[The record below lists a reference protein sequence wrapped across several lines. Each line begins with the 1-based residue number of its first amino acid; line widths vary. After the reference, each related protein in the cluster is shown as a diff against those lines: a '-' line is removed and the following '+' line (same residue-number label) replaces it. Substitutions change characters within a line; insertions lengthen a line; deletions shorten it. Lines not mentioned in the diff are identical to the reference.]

1 MSDTQNVEQEVRFA
15 IVLYGGVS
23 LAIYINGVVQEIR
36 NLIRA
41 TSGMPLSTDEA
52 SGPIPVYQTL
62 ASILERG
69 KIPTGE
75 LSATDGRNRPI
86 RTRFKVDII
95 SGTSAGGING
105 IFLAKS
111 LANNASMTSLQDLWF
126 NEGAIE
132 SLLNDK
138 KSYTDTNLNQP
149 RETESL
155 LNSRRMYLKLLN
167 AFDGMDSTNRSA
179 VSHGSTVSPLADEID
194 LFATTT
200 DIEGIPVPIQLF
212 DNVVYERRYRNA
224 YHLRF
229 AGGEQNDF
237 QADNNPFL
245 AFAARCTS
253 SFPFAFEPMQLC
265 SMDDILAHSS
275 IYAGKKYCLSNSTR
289 WQKYYTN
296 YLHGVLPGSTPFPKR
311 AFGDG
316 GYLNNAPFSF
326 AVDTLVQ
333 RQSEVPMDRKL
344 IYVEP
349 SPDHPE
355 EASCHPDPPNAIEN
369 SIDALVVIPGYQTIR
384 NDLVRV
390 LERNRAVTKINK
402 TLAEAEQEIE
412 NQAKSKPDIEQNPR
426 EIWFSGGVSSRA
438 YYRMRSSEIT
448 DLIAQMVA
456 RLRSIDEDSAYFL
469 ALRSLIRAWRERVF
483 AIDPKTRS
491 ATGGKPGEQ
500 QAADRLTDFLA
511 DFDLPY
517 RLRRLRFVARK
528 LDGLYA
534 LKLDNENPAY
544 SDALT
549 TLRFGLNDPDPR
561 GELPEGLPEVRA
573 RVGQQYRKL
582 KQLLD
587 SLLRVPDPED
597 KDTPSVPGAGPS
609 TLGRGYV
616 GSTLPERPLILQ
628 VLERVLHIRGSDA
641 PTDGKHQPLYAT
653 EATVRKSSEPG
664 DLEVLCDLRARD
676 LLASDDQLLKEL
688 EQLGEAL
695 HVRLQGVLEK
705 VHAEMIGSFQDQRA
719 GRIARR
725 LYLYFDLF
733 DAVQY
738 PMMFGTDVV
747 ASDTV
752 EIIRIAPEDAAR
764 LTPDL
769 HERRQKLKGLAVAHF
784 GAFLDRDWRV
794 SDLLWGRLDAAERL
808 ITALLPWEDSQQI
821 RNQLIDQAHSAIFDD
836 FQVQTKLKDMA
847 TRQVVAQGPENR
859 LSAASVQKLV
869 DVVTPA
875 TAPAT
880 LEGHRELMEVWQ
892 DVVPA
897 AMNRRSEVET
907 LARSTT
913 IIGKIL
919 ENISSQRNLPLK
931 ASWLTNAGRAFW
943 GIVEISVPRSA
954 FRLLGTYWQSL
965 LFLISAILIIAGFL
979 SSGVAG
985 VGWSLFALASLL
997 FTLRTILGSYM
1008 RGGGALRTIAGVLVL
1023 VLLLLLGVGV
1033 WQTHQWIV
1041 DLTSVSPMSLLRGI
1055 MGECP
1060 QGAVPK

>member
-1 MSDTQNVEQEVRFA
+1 MSDTQNVQQEVRFA

-36 NLIRA
+36 NLVRA
-41 TSGMPLSTDEA
+41 TSGEPLQDGEA
-52 SGPIPVYQTL
+52 KGPIPVYQQL

-69 KIPTGE
+69 KIPSGE
-75 LSATDGRNRPI
+75 LPALNLADSPI
-86 RTRFKVDII
+86 RTRFKVDIV

-111 LANNASMTSLQDLWF
+111 LANNESMTSLQDLWC

-132 SLLNDK
+132 NLLNDK
-138 KSYTDTNLNQP
+138 RSYTDTNLNQP

-155 LNSRRMYLKLLN
+155 LNSRRMFLKLLN
-167 AFDGMDSTNRSA
+167 AFDTMDSTDRRA
-179 VSHGSTVSPLADEID
+179 VSRDGTVSPLADEID
-194 LFATTT
+194 LFATAT

-212 DNVVYERRYRNA
+212 DNVVFERRYRNA

-229 AGGEQNDF
+229 AGGDRNDF

-265 SMDDILAHSS
+265 GIDDILTHSS
-275 IYAGKKYCLSNSTR
+275 IYGGKKYCLSGSTR

-296 YLHGVLPGSTPFPKR
+296 YLQGVLPGSTPFPQR

-333 RQSEVPMDRKL
+333 RQSELPIDRKL

-355 EASCHPDPPNAIEN
+355 EASVQQGPPNAIEN

-390 LERNRAVTKINK
+390 LERNRAITKINK
-402 TLAEAEQEIE
+402 TLGEAEREIE
-412 NQAKSKPDIEQNPR
+412 NRAKSRPEVEQGAQ
-426 EIWFSGGVSSRA
+426 EIWFSDEISSRA

-469 ALRSLIRAWRERVF
+469 ALRSLIRAWRERVY
-483 AIDPKTRS
+483 AVDPGTTP
-491 ATGGKPGEQ
+491 ATVRKPGDQ
-500 QAADRLTDFLA
+500 VRPAAAGLTNFLA
-511 DFDLPY
+511 EFDLPY

-528 LDGLYA
+528 LDGLYG
-534 LKLDNENPAY
+534 LNLEKENPAH
-544 SDALT
+544 SDAMT
-549 TLRFGLNDPDPR
+549 TLRFGLNDPNP
-561 GELPEGLPEVRA
+561 GSELPEGLQEVRGQ
-573 RVGQQYRKL
+573 VGRQYRKL

-587 SLLRVPDPED
+587 ALLKAPEPED
-597 KDTPSVPGAGPS
+597 TDTPPRLGAGSP
-609 TLGRGYV
+609 THGRGYV
-616 GSTLPERPLILQ
+616 GSTLPERSHILRVLEQ
-628 VLERVLHIRGSDA
+628 VLQIMGSDA
-641 PTDGKHQPLYAT
+641 PRDENHRPLYAT
-653 EATVRKSSEPG
+653 EATIRKSSEPG

-676 LLASDDQLLKEL
+676 LLESDDHLLETL
-688 EQLGEAL
+688 EQLGDTLRE
-695 HVRLQGVLEK
+695 RLKAVLDK
-705 VHAEMIGSFQDQRA
+705 VHAEIIASFQNSA
-719 GRIARR
+719 GGRIARR

-733 DAVQY
+733 DAVQF

-752 EIIRIAPEDAAR
+752 EIIRIAPEDAER
-764 LTPDL
+764 LMPDL
-769 HERRQKLKGLAVAHF
+769 HERRKKLKGLAVAHF

-808 ITALLPWEDSQQI
+808 ITALLPWADSQQI
-821 RNQLIDQAHSAIFDD
+821 RNQLIDQAHSAIFAD
-836 FQVQTKLKDMA
+836 FQIQSRLKEMA

-859 LSAASVQKLV
+859 LSEASVQKLV
-869 DVVTPA
+869 DVVTPPS
-875 TAPAT
+875 TP
-880 LEGHRELMEVWQ
+880 ERHRELMEVWQ
-892 DVVPA
+892 DVVPS

-913 IIGKIL
+913 IMGRIL
-919 ENISSQRNLPLK
+919 ETISAKRSLPLK
-931 ASWLTNAGRAFW
+931 ASLLTNAGRAFW
-943 GIVEISVPRSA
+943 GVVEISVPRSA
-954 FRLLGTYWQSL
+954 LSLLGTYWQSL
-965 LFLISAILIIAGFL
+965 LLLISGLLIVASLL
-979 SSGVAG
+979 SNQPGVGG
-985 VGWSLFALASLL
+985 VGWTLFAVGMLL
-997 FTLRTILGSYM
+997 FTLRTMLGSYM
-1008 RGGGALRTIAGVLVL
+1008 RGGRALRTIGGFVALI
-1023 VLLLLLGVGV
+1023 LLLLMGVGA
-1033 WQTHQWIV
+1033 WQSYRWIISVTH
-1041 DLTSVSPMSLLRGI
+1041 LLR
-1055 MGECP
+1055 P
-1060 QGAVPK
+1060 

>member
-1 MSDTQNVEQEVRFA
+1 MSDTQNVQQEVRFA

-36 NLIRA
+36 NLVRA
-41 TSGMPLSTDEA
+41 TSGEPLTNGEA
-52 SGPIPVYQTL
+52 KGPIPVYQQL

-69 KIPTGE
+69 KIPSGE
-75 LSATDGRNRPI
+75 LPELDLPNHPI
-86 RTRFKVDII
+86 RTRFKVDIV

-111 LANNASMTSLQDLWF
+111 LANNESMTSLQDLWC

-132 SLLNDK
+132 NLLNDK
-138 KSYTDTNLNQP
+138 RSYTDTNLNQP

-155 LNSRRMYLKLLN
+155 LNSRRMFLKLLN
-167 AFDGMDSTNRSA
+167 AFDSMDSTDRRN
-179 VSHGSTVSPLADEID
+179 VSRDGTVSPLADEID

-212 DNVVYERRYRNA
+212 DNVVFERRYRNA

-229 AGGEQNDF
+229 ASGDRNDF
-237 QADNNPFL
+237 QPDNNPFL

-265 SMDDILAHSS
+265 SIDDILTHSS
-275 IYAGKKYCLSNSTR
+275 IYAGKKYCLSGSTR

-296 YLHGVLPGSTPFPKR
+296 YLQGVLPGSTPFPKR

-333 RQSEVPMDRKL
+333 RQSELPIDRKL
-344 IYVEP
+344 IYIEP

-355 EASCHPDPPNAIEN
+355 EASGQLGPPNAIEN

-402 TLAEAEQEIE
+402 TLGEAEREIE
-412 NQAKSKPDIEQNPR
+412 NRAKSRPEVEQSAR
-426 EIWFSGGVSSRA
+426 EIWFSDEVSSRA

-483 AIDPKTRS
+483 AVDPGATS
-491 ATGGKPGEQ
+491 ATGRKPGDQ
-500 QAADRLTDFLA
+500 QAGTGLTNFLK

-517 RLRRLRFVARK
+517 RLRRLRFAARK
-528 LDGLYA
+528 LDGLYG
-534 LKLDNENPAY
+534 LNLEKENPVH
-544 SDALT
+544 SDAMT
-549 TLRFGLNDPDPR
+549 TLRFGLNDPDPAS
-561 GELPEGLPEVRA
+561 ELPEGLQEVRA
-573 RVGQQYRKL
+573 QIGQQYRKL

-587 SLLRVPDPED
+587 ALLRAPEPED
-597 KDTPSVPGAGPS
+597 TDTPSGAGAGSS
-609 TLGRGYV
+609 THGRGYI
-616 GSTLPERPLILQ
+616 GSTLPEQSRILRVLEQ
-628 VLERVLHIRGSDA
+628 VLQIKGSDA
-641 PTDGKHQPLYAT
+641 PRDEKHRPLYAT
-653 EATVRKSSEPG
+653 EATIRKSSEPG

-676 LLASDDQLLKEL
+676 LLASDDHLLKTL
-688 EQLGEAL
+688 EQLGDSLRE
-695 HVRLQGVLEK
+695 RLKGVLDK
-705 VHAEMIGSFQDQRA
+705 VHAEITATFQNSTA
-719 GRIARR
+719 GRVARR
-725 LYLYFDLF
+725 LYLYFELF
-733 DAVQY
+733 DAVQF

-752 EIIRIAPEDAAR
+752 EIIRIAPEDAER
-764 LTPDL
+764 LMPDL
-769 HERRQKLKGLAVAHF
+769 HERRKKLKGLAVAHF
-784 GAFLDRDWRV
+784 GAFLNRDWRV
-794 SDLLWGRLDAAERL
+794 SDLLWGRLDASERL

-821 RNQLIDQAHSAIFDD
+821 RNQLIDQAHSAIFAD
-836 FQVQTKLKDMA
+836 FQIQSRLKEMA
-847 TRQVVAQGPENR
+847 TRQIVAQGPENR
-859 LSAASVQKLV
+859 LSEGSVQKLV

-875 TAPAT
+875 TPPST
-880 LEGHRELMEVWQ
+880 PDRHRELMEVWQ
-892 DVVPA
+892 DVVPT

-913 IIGKIL
+913 IIGKIF
-919 ENISSQRNLPLK
+919 ETISAKRSLPLK

-943 GIVEISVPRSA
+943 GVVEISVPRSA
-954 FRLLGTYWQSL
+954 WSLLGSYWQSL
-965 LFLISAILIIAGFL
+965 LLLISGLLIVAGLL
-979 SSGVAG
+979 SNQPGVGG
-985 VGWSLFALASLL
+985 VGWTLFAIALLL
-997 FTLRTILGSYM
+997 FTLRTILSSYM
-1008 RGGGALRTIAGVLVL
+1008 RGGGALRTIVGFLGL
-1023 VLLLLLGVGV
+1023 IMLLLEVVGA
-1033 WQTHQWIV
+1033 WQTYRWIV
-1041 DLTSVSPMSLLRGI
+1041 SLTYFLRR
-1055 MGECP
+1055 
-1060 QGAVPK
+1060 